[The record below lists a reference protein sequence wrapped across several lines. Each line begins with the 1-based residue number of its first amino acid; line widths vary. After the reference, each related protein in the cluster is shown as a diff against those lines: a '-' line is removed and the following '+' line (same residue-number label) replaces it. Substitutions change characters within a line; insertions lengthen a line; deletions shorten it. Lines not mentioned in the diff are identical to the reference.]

1 MPTLDAKQTIT
12 SESTGMVGRH
22 DLINGNA
29 RVGDIVAIAEFDS
42 YNIAR
47 ISSRSSS
54 REDNFQTVQYHIKM
68 LTGELEGHDLPVYE
82 PKNGKYVNIRT
93 VSRYPQK
100 ALDEKGA
107 IETKLVPRTDMGLLQ
122 PSNMDMHAG
131 KLAIVI
137 LGDES
142 ETAYALV
149 KIVKFNGRAKYR
161 EGRFIGAEFK
171 VDLLA
176 APPSEKPRPYRML
189 VDIKDFVDNPRY
201 ELLK

>member
-1 MPTLDAKQTIT
+1 MI
-12 SESTGMVGRH
+12 ERH

-47 ISSRSSS
+47 ISSMSSS
-54 REDNFQTVQYHIKM
+54 REDNFQTVQYHIIM
-68 LTGELEGHDLPVYE
+68 LTGELEGHNLPVY
-82 PKNGKYVNIRT
+82 PSKPNNGEYVNIRT
-93 VSRYPQK
+93 VSRHPQK
-100 ALDEKGA
+100 ALDGKGA
-107 IETKLVPRTDMGLLQ
+107 IETKLVPRTDMELLQ

-137 LGDES
+137 LRDES

-149 KIVKFNGRAKYR
+149 KIVKFNGRAKYS
-161 EGRFIGAEFK
+161 EGRFISAEFK

-176 APPSEKPRPYRML
+176 APPSEKPRPYRMV
-189 VDIKDFVDNPRY
+189 VDIKDFADNPRY